1 MYQLIFNERECLVFN
16 IRDITEI
23 QASEKLKSEVKILG
37 LYSSTISHEMLLPLK
52 NIIAVSSSLEEEF
65 DADAE
70 VKKSA
75 HIIKISG

>member
-1 MYQLIFNERECLVFN
+1 M
-16 IRDITEI
+16 
-23 QASEKLKSEVKILG
+23 KILG

-70 VKKSA
+70 GKKSA